1 MYIIFYRHE
10 MPEQEK
16 SNLISLATTLL
27 VSLPYFAFLYFRYQ
41 AETFSGSDSEL
52 SFWASAI
59 LLMIPLRIVAEILMY
74 ILVTVATGI
83 VTGKEEKTIKDERD
97 NMIELRA
104 NQNSYAIFIIGFMGA
119 MLAVAS
125 TGSITTMFV
134 IIIGSGFASE
144 LMGIVSKIAFY
155 RKGLSI

>member
-1 MYIIFYRHE
+1 

-27 VSLPYFAFLYFRYQ
+27 VSLPYFAFLFFRYQ
-41 AETFSGSDSEL
+41 GETFSGSDSEL

-59 LLMIPLRIVAEILMY
+59 LIMVPLRIVAEILMY
-74 ILVTVATGI
+74 IFVTI
-83 VTGKEEKTIKDERD
+83 VTNILSGKEEKMMKDERD
-97 NMIELRA
+97 HMIELRA

-144 LMGIVSKIAFY
+144 LMGIVSKVAFY
-155 RKGLSI
+155 RKGLHI